1 MTLPQLQSALRASG
15 IVGEWVMQDR
25 SGPLGAEKGAYIL
38 ALELS
43 EPTELTSKKLAG
55 LVLEPGWYL
64 YAGSAKGPGGL
75 RARLQRHLQTEKK
88 MHWHIDQLTTTASKL
103 QALAVQGGD
112 ECDLVAKLL
121 ERPEIE
127 TAAPGFGSTDCQRCL
142 SHLLALA

>member
-1 MTLPQLQSALRASG
+1 MTLPQVQSALRASG
-15 IVGEWVMQDR
+15 IVGEWVTQDR
-25 SGPLGAEKGAYIL
+25 PGALGAEKGAYVL

-43 EPTELTSKKLAG
+43 EPAELASKKLAG
-55 LVLEPGWYL
+55 LVLKPGWYV

-75 RARLQRHLQTEKK
+75 RARLKRHLQAEKK
-88 MHWHIDQLTTTASKL
+88 VHWHIDQLTIAASKL